1 MGFSIYY
8 YMQISKFTKNCPNC
22 GKILNY
28 VNKSKLNRSIAKNS
42 TCKSC
47 SKKGENNPQFN
58 IKENHPFYGKS
69 RLDMVGENNPSKRR
83 EVREKIKKSKIG
95 TSNPM
100 FGKIGTKSPRYG
112 KKHTDVT
119 LKKIK
124 ENTKKSLST
133 IEMRE
138 KIRKCTIESQLN
150 ISYEEWKRNLS
161 DWEKYNNDVWMI
173 TRLQPI
179 QSLENYDKRGRLND
193 KIDAHHLDHAVSI
206 WYGFRNRIPPEI
218 IGNIKNLRF
227 IKATENIRKR
237 HNIDKTY
244 LTKIIEE
251 I

>member
-1 MGFSIYY
+1 
-8 YMQISKFTKNCPNC
+8 MQISEFTKNCPSC

-28 VNKSKLNRSIAKNS
+28 ANKSKLNRSIAKNS
-42 TCKSC
+42 TCKPC
-47 SKKGENNPQFN
+47 SKKGEKNPQFN

-83 EVREKIKKSKIG
+83 DVREKIKNSKMG

-112 KKHTDVT
+112 KKHDDVT

-138 KIRKCTIESQLN
+138 KIRKRTIESQLN
-150 ISYEEWKRNLS
+150 ISYEEWKQSLS
-161 DWEKYNNDVWMI
+161 EWEKYNNEVWMI

-179 QSLENYDKRGRLND
+179 QLLENYTKRGRIKD
-193 KIDAHHLDHAVSI
+193 KPDAYHLDHAVSI
-206 WYGFRNRIPPEI
+206 WYGFKNKIPAEI

-227 IKATENIRKR
+227 IKAIENVRKR
-237 HNIDKTY
+237 HNIDKSY
-244 LTKIIEE
+244 LDKIMEGI
-251 I
+251 